1 MAGSLVQKMA
11 ESHGTGP
18 PGSDDCHWSP
28 TRLAEKVTKKR
39 VVWWGIKF
47 WVGSPLMNKLWDG
60 AGQPSPCRECMSLD
74 C

>member
-28 TRLAEKVTKKR
+28 TRLAEKVAKK
-39 VVWWGIKF
+39 KSSL
-47 WVGSPLMNKLWDG
+47 VGHQVLGGEPLN
-60 AGQPSPCRECMSLD
+60 E
-74 C
+74 